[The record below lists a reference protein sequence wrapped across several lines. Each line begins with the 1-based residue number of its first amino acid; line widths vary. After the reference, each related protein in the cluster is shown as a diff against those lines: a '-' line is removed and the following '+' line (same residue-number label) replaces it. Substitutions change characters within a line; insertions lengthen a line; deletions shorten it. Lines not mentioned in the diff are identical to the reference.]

1 MNNINLLSGLDFE
14 ELCKTLLQRLGFQV
28 ETTKQSG
35 DGGIDLIA
43 YCNRPMLKGK
53 HIVQCKRYAGG
64 VGEPIVRDLYGVV
77 MAERAN
83 KGILITTGYFTLS
96 AAKFASDKNLELID
110 GEQLNELLFTND
122 LLSEISPMAAQSFES
137 FSSFDR
143 EKFNF
148 YKSMINQNMCT
159 IKMGSDFLFSFLFD
173 YFSNEKTLANPETLD
188 IIHNGLA
195 KEYMHI
201 FDWYINKYY
210 KRGKKQK
217 ELMPY
222 YIRKYRGMAQLY
234 NFDLFEYVQNRYEIL
249 TGKNILKLRWATEEG
264 SSYGRNYALNK
275 IPADYLDGI
284 LKNLWNTNRVQ
295 YSVDY
300 RFYEMMNLLSI
311 FRYFNIE
318 KGVKYIYKALYANEE
333 PFREWIDV
341 ICAEYDKVALVNI
354 PTISA
359 VSFSTRTGKFNFDHV
374 EAKYKTSVSIEK
386 YFSKFIPQHG
396 DQLSQEIKKIE
407 ALLDTISS

>member
-1 MNNINLLSGLDFE
+1 
-14 ELCKTLLQRLGFQV
+14 
-28 ETTKQSG
+28 
-35 DGGIDLIA
+35 
-43 YCNRPMLKGK
+43 
-53 HIVQCKRYAGG
+53 
-64 VGEPIVRDLYGVV
+64 
-77 MAERAN
+77 
-83 KGILITTGYFTLS
+83 
-96 AAKFASDKNLELID
+96 
-110 GEQLNELLFTND
+110 
-122 LLSEISPMAAQSFES
+122 
-137 FSSFDR
+137 
-143 EKFNF
+143 
-148 YKSMINQNMCT
+148 
-159 IKMGSDFLFSFLFD
+159 
-173 YFSNEKTLANPETLD
+173 
-188 IIHNGLA
+188 
-195 KEYMHI
+195 
-201 FDWYINKYY
+201 
-210 KRGKKQK
+210 
-217 ELMPY
+217 
-222 YIRKYRGMAQLY
+222 MAQLY